1 MRICVFGAGA
11 VGVHLAV
18 LLSRA
23 PTLVWAVAAL
33 VGYTLVNDAGFAA
46 LQVLVTEI
54 LPARRGAM
62 MSFYLLSWGVAITTA
77 PLVGGLLWALGG
89 FAALVLGMSLAGGL
103 AFLLA
108 LRWLPRTVGAAPG
121 QPAGERVAET
131 A

>member
-1 MRICVFGAGA
+1 MA
-11 VGVHLAV
+11 V
-18 LLSRA
+18 RRCRC
-23 PTLVWAVAAL
+23 
-33 VGYTLVNDAGFAA
+33 GYTTDDVFADGCPLCLRPMALVNDAGFAA

-77 PLVGGLLWALGG
+77 PLVGGLLWNLGG

-108 LRWLPRTVGAAPG
+108 LRWLPRTVGAASG
-121 QPAGERVAET
+121 QLDVERAIET